1 MAGVVGVE
9 PTPTVLETGTL
20 PLRHTP
26 MCLLILSHGSPFYK
40 PKFMKSLDYDLYLK
54 QRKKIG
60 SGSRATIYLWQD
72 YAYKYYGDNYLQFWI
87 DHEYEV
93 QKQIINTNLNVARFY
108 ETSFEKTIKMDYI
121 EGETISN
128 LLLKDNSNKIFEL
141 FMEEFDKI
149 HEIKNLDLDDLSTF
163 LIQQINK
170 SRVSNS
176 QKELGLE
183 YLNIINNINED
194 DVLCHMDYHFLNTMY
209 DGNKIYVLDWFDG
222 KNGKKIL
229 DFARTY
235 VLIYQYGK
243 EYKEI
248 YLNRILNDYGYSKE
262 LFKKAIYINA
272 INRLQNFDNEQM
284 QTLMHLI
291 EEDKW

>member
-40 PKFMKSLDYDLYLK
+40 TKMKSLDYDLYLK

-60 SGSRATIYLWQD
+60 SGSRATIYLWQG
-72 YAYKYYGDNYLQFWI
+72 YAYKYYGDNYLQSWI

-141 FMEEFDKI
+141 FMKEFNRI

-183 YLNIINNINED
+183 YLNIINNIDED
-194 DVLCHMDYHFLNTMY
+194 NVLCHMDYHFLNTMY

-243 EYKEI
+243 EYKDI

-262 LFKKAIYINA
+262 LFKKAIYIND

>member
-40 PKFMKSLDYDLYLK
+40 TKFMKSPDYDLYLK

-72 YAYKYYGDNYLQFWI
+72 YAYKYYGDNYLQSWI

-108 ETSFEKTIKMDYI
+108 ETFFEKTIKMDYI

>member
-1 MAGVVGVE
+1 
-9 PTPTVLETGTL
+9 
-20 PLRHTP
+20 
-26 MCLLILSHGSPFYK
+26 
-40 PKFMKSLDYDLYLK
+40 MKSPDYDLYLK

-72 YAYKYYGDNYLQFWI
+72 YAYKYYGDNYLQSWI

-128 LLLKDNSNKIFEL
+128 LLKDNSDKIFEL
-141 FMEEFDKI
+141 FMKEFDKI

-163 LIQQINK
+163 LIQQINR
-170 SRVSNS
+170 SRVNDS
-176 QKELGLE
+176 QKKLGLE

-243 EYKEI
+243 EYKDI

-262 LFKKAIYINA
+262 LFKKAVYINA
-272 INRLQNFDNEQM
+272 INRLQKFDNEQM

>member
-141 FMEEFDKI
+141 FMKEFNKI
-149 HEIKNLDLDDLSTF
+149 HEIKNLDLDDLSSF

-170 SRVSNS
+170 SRVSNK

-183 YLNIINNINED
+183 YLNIINNVDED
-194 DVLCHMDYHFLNTMY
+194 NVLCHMDYHFLNTMY

-262 LFKKAIYINA
+262 LFKKAVYINA